1 MLLQTDR
8 SIAQI
13 AHSVGYENQSKFATA
28 FKEFY
33 QVLPTEYR
41 KFTGISQQ
49 PPCHSCVLNKSH
61 KKIHEKKP

>member
-1 MLLQTDR
+1 MNKITDYR
-8 SIAQI
+8 KDAD
-13 AHSVGYENQSKFATA
+13 ENQSKFATA

-61 KKIHEKKP
+61 KKNS